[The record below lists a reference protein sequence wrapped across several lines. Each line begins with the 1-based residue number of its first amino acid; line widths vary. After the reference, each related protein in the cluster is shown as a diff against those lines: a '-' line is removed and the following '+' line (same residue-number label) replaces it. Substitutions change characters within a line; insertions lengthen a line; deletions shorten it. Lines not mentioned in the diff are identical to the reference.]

1 LPHFPFVETLIVE
14 VGVAE
19 EDVRVELDEVDV
31 RVDVTRDEEVVRM
44 LELEL
49 DALVEEL
56 VCAALEVVRT
66 LLALELALLELLAT
80 DEELIDEENEI
91 AELDAARELV
101 LETALDEPPVEETEE
116 ELTID
121 TEAEEEETT
130 EEPELDAAEEEEA
143 TEEPELDAVEEAT
156 EVKLLTEEDAQL
168 PKAALQLASQ

>member
-66 LLALELALLELLAT
+66 LLALELALLELRRRRAIAKGGVAAGVAVISRRAAPAILRAT
-80 DEELIDEENEI
+80 I
-91 AELDAARELV
+91 AESGASAGVAVGPAAGTIVRDLRGGGRSGGRGCSRRAARC
-101 LETALDEPPVEETEE
+101 
-116 ELTID
+116 
-121 TEAEEEETT
+121 
-130 EEPELDAAEEEEA
+130 
-143 TEEPELDAVEEAT
+143 
-156 EVKLLTEEDAQL
+156 
-168 PKAALQLASQ
+168 